1 MKKGIIVTGSIIG
14 AFLLLFVFNKVT
26 SKDSSEDIFT
36 EVQSGEFEIA
46 VTNSG
51 ELVAERSVDIN
62 GPDYFTGR
70 DIRST
75 SVRITDLV
83 PEGTMV
89 QQGDYV
95 GQIDRTELNNMLK
108 DERERLATMKNNLEM
123 KILDTAVQLNDL
135 RDDIKN
141 QKFTVEEAAITLKN
155 SKYEPPTVIRQAEIT
170 LDKAQ
175 RVLEQKE
182 RNYVRRQ
189 AQMKTDIYNQT
200 YWYNR
205 IAKRVSDLEEV
216 LEAFTIRAPAA
227 GMIIYKKDFRGNKRK
242 VGSMVNPIDRVIA
255 TLPDLSSLIS
265 RTFVSEIEVS
275 RIKAGQKAE
284 ITIDALPE
292 KKYTGNVIFV
302 ANIGEKL
309 PNTSDKVFEV
319 QIRLDKA
326 DPVLRP
332 SMTTGNKIII
342 TTVPEAVYVPTESVH
357 AGADSIPF
365 VFTRSGNRQ
374 LVVLGLANDKNV
386 IIEKGLKPGTQIY
399 LDNPQDETDFRLRG
413 EELIPEIRQKAKAG
427 I

>member
-26 SKDSSEDIFT
+26 SKDSNEGLFT
-36 EVQSGEFEIA
+36 EVKTGEFEIA
-46 VTNSG
+46 FTNAG
-51 ELVAERSVDIN
+51 ELIAEKSVDIN

-75 SVRITDLV
+75 SVRITDLI

-89 QQGDYV
+89 EPGDYV
-95 GQIDRTELNNMLK
+95 GQLDRTELNNMLK
-108 DERERLATMKNNLEM
+108 DERERLATMRNNLEM

-135 RDDIKN
+135 RDDLKN
-141 QKFTVEEAAITLKN
+141 QRFTVEEAAITLRN
-155 SKYEPPTVIRQAEIT
+155 SKFEPPTVIRQAEIS

-182 RNYVRRQ
+182 RNYTRRQ

-216 LEAFTIRAPAA
+216 MQAFTIRAPAS
-227 GMIIYKKDFRGNKRK
+227 GMVIYKKDFRGTKRK
-242 VGSMVNPIDRVIA
+242 IGSMVNPIDRVIA

-275 RIKAGQKAE
+275 RIKPGQKAE
-284 ITIDALPE
+284 ITIDALPD
-292 KKYTGNVIFV
+292 KFFTGVVTFV

-309 PNTSDKVFEV
+309 PNTADKVFEV
-319 QIRLDKA
+319 QVRLDKT

-342 TTVPEAVYVPTESVH
+342 STVPEAVFVPTESVH
-357 AGADSIPF
+357 AGTDSIPF
-365 VFTRSGNRQ
+365 VYTRSGNRQ
-374 LVVLGLANDKNV
+374 VVVLGPANEKDV

-399 LDNPQDETDFRLRG
+399 LDNPEDETDFRLRG
-413 EELIPEIRQKAKAG
+413 EELIPEI
-427 I
+427 